1 MPRAWRSA
9 VYWQL
14 KDLMRLCVLL
24 YYPTYVGVGLGSH
37 PEDRYAVRISV
48 KTEVCFCVF
57 VISLEEPHNIGE
69 PCEA

>member
-1 MPRAWRSA
+1 MEIC
-9 VYWQL
+9 
-14 KDLMRLCVLL
+14 CVLAIE
-24 YYPTYVGVGLGSH
+24 GSNASLRVALLPH
-37 PEDRYAVRISV
+37 LPGWVIEKESTMPWAVRPDIGE